1 MGSTLSR
8 MKSYT
13 PPSLCTLLTTL
24 LLYLLVFSSRNFSS
38 DLTLTRTTRT
48 TIKMSVSTIISC
60 FLFSSQFLSTFASV
74 AVGYAKLNPDNPN
87 ECVDP
92 DTGVGHRLGTSWSV
106 SGCGEAR
113 CDLRHGT
120 VYISYSYCGAVHAE
134 DGCYLKRDVLMPYPY
149 CCPRSFCPTNTL
161 TDIISNSIDA
171 VFGMKSD
178 EDELQMAAGSV
189 HDTRITPD
197 NNENILQYEATLD
210 NNVDYADDYD
220 WDKIFAQYGSS
231 F

>member
-1 MGSTLSR
+1 MG
-8 MKSYT
+8 
-13 PPSLCTLLTTL
+13 
-24 LLYLLVFSSRNFSS
+24 SS

-134 DGCYLKRDVLMPYPY
+134 DGCYLKKDVLMPYP
-149 CCPRSFCPTNTL
+149 SSSMKLLL
-161 TDIISNSIDA
+161 TIMLTMRMIMIGTRYLHSMDLHFNCEIKFYLILFFIFMLKKNQFIS
-171 VFGMKSD
+171 
-178 EDELQMAAGSV
+178 
-189 HDTRITPD
+189 
-197 NNENILQYEATLD
+197 
-210 NNVDYADDYD
+210 
-220 WDKIFAQYGSS
+220 IF
-231 F
+231 FLLLFTCF

>member
-1 MGSTLSR
+1 MG
-8 MKSYT
+8 
-13 PPSLCTLLTTL
+13 
-24 LLYLLVFSSRNFSS
+24 SS
-38 DLTLTRTTRT
+38 DLTLTRTT

-134 DGCYLKRDVLMPYPY
+134 DGCYLKRDILMPYPY

-171 VFGMKSD
+171 GKYFWLHVCKYFSLL
-178 EDELQMAAGSV
+178 LQ
-189 HDTRITPD
+189 
-197 NNENILQYEATLD
+197 
-210 NNVDYADDYD
+210 
-220 WDKIFAQYGSS
+220 IF
-231 F
+231 

>member
-1 MGSTLSR
+1 MG
-8 MKSYT
+8 
-13 PPSLCTLLTTL
+13 
-24 LLYLLVFSSRNFSS
+24 SS

-120 VYISYSYCGAVHAE
+120 VYISYSLRC
-134 DGCYLKRDVLMPYPY
+134 
-149 CCPRSFCPTNTL
+149 
-161 TDIISNSIDA
+161 
-171 VFGMKSD
+171 
-178 EDELQMAAGSV
+178 
-189 HDTRITPD
+189 
-197 NNENILQYEATLD
+197 
-210 NNVDYADDYD
+210 
-220 WDKIFAQYGSS
+220 SS
-231 F
+231 RRRRLLSEEG

>member
-1 MGSTLSR
+1 MG
-8 MKSYT
+8 
-13 PPSLCTLLTTL
+13 
-24 LLYLLVFSSRNFSS
+24 SS

-134 DGCYLKRDVLMPYPY
+134 DGCYLKRDVLMAYPY

-171 VFGMKSD
+171 GKYYKRVLLKCFLLQHQIFLVFG
-178 EDELQMAAGSV
+178 
-189 HDTRITPD
+189 
-197 NNENILQYEATLD
+197 
-210 NNVDYADDYD
+210 
-220 WDKIFAQYGSS
+220 
-231 F
+231 